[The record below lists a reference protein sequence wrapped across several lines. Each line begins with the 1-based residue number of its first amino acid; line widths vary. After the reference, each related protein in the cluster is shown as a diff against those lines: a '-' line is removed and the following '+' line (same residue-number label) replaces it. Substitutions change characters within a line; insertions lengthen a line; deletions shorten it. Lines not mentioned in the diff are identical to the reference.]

1 MTNEWDIHAKKGG
14 TPMPNTLEKVHVKKT
29 LGWEPAGYKIK
40 LIIDGDGYLT
50 DEPRFIADNSVVGF
64 DPLGPHCPKPP
75 SLIGYRVRLMS
86 SIEDPREAP
95 PDPKGCRLFGG
106 VWYC

>member
-1 MTNEWDIHAKKGG
+1 MAN
-14 TPMPNTLEKVHVKKT
+14 TPEKVHVKKT
-29 LGWEPAGYKIK
+29 LGGEPLGHKIK
-40 LIIDGDGYLT
+40 LIIDEDGYLT
-50 DEPRFIADNSVVGF
+50 DEPRLIRDNSVVGF
-64 DPLGPHCPKPP
+64 DPLGPHNPKPP

-86 SIEDPREAP
+86 PIQEPKDAP